1 MFNLT
6 DKATHRHT
14 RRVISPAFSIRY
26 LAGLEPLLESVID
39 DMVEKVEG
47 DIDAAEGSGSSQAV
61 IDLWHLTQAVALDAM
76 GECAFGETFGM
87 IKNGSHPLPKLL
99 TEGVRRGSIVSTR
112 CGGSSKVWSPPTH
125 NI

>member
-47 DIDAAEGSGSSQAV
+47 DVNAAEASGNPQAV
-61 IDLWHLTQAVALDAM
+61 VDLWHLTQAVALDAM

-112 CGGSSKVWSPPTH
+112 CGGLSNV
-125 NI
+125 

>member
-6 DKATHRHT
+6 DRATHRHT

-47 DIDAAEGSGSSQAV
+47 DVTAAEASGNSQAV

-112 CGGSSKVWSPPTH
+112 CGGLSNV
-125 NI
+125 